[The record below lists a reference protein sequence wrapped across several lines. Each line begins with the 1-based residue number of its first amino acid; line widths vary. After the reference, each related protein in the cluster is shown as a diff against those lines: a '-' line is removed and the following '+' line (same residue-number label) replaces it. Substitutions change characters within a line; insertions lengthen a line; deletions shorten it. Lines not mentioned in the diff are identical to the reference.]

1 MQEACYVICNAVTTG
16 QQSAWLTLLSRDRY
30 QALLKALIKA
40 LKKQNVAFVCA
51 QEIMVS
57 LLVLINFAIEHIND
71 ETPQFEG
78 ALVLEAIANSDIF
91 QHVEK
96 HKQNQEAL
104 LKQLSTKQNE
114 RSKISKEGLE

>member
-1 MQEACYVICNAVTTG
+1 
-16 QQSAWLTLLSRDRY
+16 
-30 QALLKALIKA
+30 
-40 LKKQNVAFVCA
+40 
-51 QEIMVS
+51 MVS